1 MNRSERENNNE
12 GKIDS
17 EILRALL
24 ISPQQSVYNI
34 QKNLKK
40 TVQESNYATV
50 WRHVKKLN
58 QQGLVIIEHDKLRK
72 DGKLDKRNPKKA
84 GISPKGLATLIIEE
98 DLTEDELRLLSLKIL
113 QEGFGSTVPP
123 EFWEIIHLED
133 LLATVLVKIKPKVNL
148 RYFDQTYFMEIF
160 STSLF
165 ESMFEA
171 LPTLKFEGKQE
182 TVLMALD
189 VFRKFMAKEGFG
201 KEFEE
206 MVELGKKLHSVSENK
221 EE

>member
-1 MNRSERENNNE
+1 MNRSEKKVISEE
-12 GKIDS
+12 KIDS

-40 TVQESNYATV
+40 TVKESNYATV

-58 QQGLVIIEHDKLRK
+58 QQGLVIIEQDKVRK
-72 DGKLDKRNPKKA
+72 DGKPDKRNPKKA
-84 GISPKGLATLIIEE
+84 GISPKGLATLLIEE
-98 DLTEDELRLLSLKIL
+98 DLKEDELRIIGLKIL
-113 QEGFGSTVPP
+113 QEGFGTMPP
-123 EFWEIIHLED
+123 EFWKIIPFED
-133 LLATVLVKIKPKVNL
+133 FLATALEKIKPKVNL
-148 RYFDQTYFMEIF
+148 RYFDQKYFIEIF

-171 LPTLKFEGKQE
+171 LPTLKFEGKEE
-182 TVLMALD
+182 TVLTALD
-189 VFRKFMAKEGFG
+189 VLRKFMAKEGFG

-206 MVELGKKLHSVSENK
+206 MVELGKKLHSVTERK